1 MINDLR
7 QVDNHHMYSLSSRVK
22 AVVWTGLLA
31 LGLTMFA
38 GGIWT
43 TLLIANLATSP
54 AIPWAV
60 MVMAFFLWLM
70 WQYLGGKWWPRSTRE
85 ARRRYLRANPV
96 PGQVFA
102 WAVLAG
108 TLSVVGLAGFWI
120 VLFQLVKI
128 RGNVLPDFSKYPWLT
143 VVLALVMASV
153 VSSVAEEAGFRGY
166 FQSALERAFIFPA
179 AIVIQCLVIAL
190 PHGLTQGFNWPTLL
204 FYFLVDLML
213 GVTAYLTNSIL
224 PGIVIHS
231 MGLLIFFALVWPGDR
246 SRLLV
251 TDGSADGWF
260 WIHTTQV
267 IIFTVLAILAFRHLA
282 RVTQGARVSRASS
295 TDS

>member
-1 MINDLR
+1 M
-7 QVDNHHMYSLSSRVK
+7 HSLSSRLKPVM
-22 AVVWTGLLA
+22 WTGLLA

-43 TLLIANLATSP
+43 ALLIANLATSP

-60 MVMAFFLWLM
+60 LVMAFFLWLM
-70 WQYLGGKWWPRSTRE
+70 WQYLGGKWWPRGTRE
-85 ARRRYLRANPV
+85 ARRRHLRANPV
-96 PGQVFA
+96 SSQVFA
-102 WAVLAG
+102 WALLAG

-128 RGNVLPDFSKYPWLT
+128 RGNILPDFSKYPWLT
-143 VVLALVMASV
+143 VAFVLVMASV
-153 VSSVAEEAGFRGY
+153 VSSVAEESGFRGY
-166 FQSALERAFIFPA
+166 FQSALERAFSVPA

-251 TDGSADGWF
+251 TDGGADAWF
-260 WIHTTQV
+260 WIHTAQA
-267 IIFTVLAILAFRHLA
+267 IIFTVLAILALRHLA
-282 RVTQGARVSRASS
+282 SVTQGARAKKVLS
-295 TDS
+295 TD

>member
-1 MINDLR
+1 MPLIEPMN
-7 QVDNHHMYSLSSRVK
+7 NIYSLSSRVK

-38 GGIWT
+38 GGVWT
-43 TLLIANLATSP
+43 ALLIANLVTSP

-60 MVMAFFLWLM
+60 VVIAFFLWLT
-70 WQYLGGKWWPRSTRE
+70 WQYLDGKWWPRSTRE

-96 PGQVFA
+96 SGQVFA

-120 VLFQLVKI
+120 VLFRLVKI

-143 VVLALVMASV
+143 VALALVMASV
-153 VSSVAEEAGFRGY
+153 VSSVAEEVGFRGY
-166 FQSALERAFIFPA
+166 FQSALERVFGVAA

-190 PHGLTQGFNWPTLL
+190 PHGLTQGLNWPTLL

-231 MGLLIFFALVWPGDR
+231 LGLLIFFALVWPGDR

-260 WIHTTQV
+260 LIHTAQV
-267 IIFTVLAILAFRHLA
+267 IIFTALAILAFKHLA
-282 RVTQGARVSRASS
+282 RVTQAARVSRASS

>member
-1 MINDLR
+1 
-7 QVDNHHMYSLSSRVK
+7 
-22 AVVWTGLLA
+22 
-31 LGLTMFA
+31 MFA
-38 GGIWT
+38 GGVWT
-43 TLLIANLATSP
+43 ALLIANLATSP

-60 MVMAFFLWLM
+60 VAMAFFLWLM
-70 WQYLGGKWWPRSTRE
+70 WLYLGGKWWPRSTRE
-85 ARRRYLRANPV
+85 ARHRYLRANPV
-96 PGQVFA
+96 SGQVFA
-102 WAVLAG
+102 WALLAG

-143 VVLALVMASV
+143 VALALVMASV

-166 FQSALERAFIFPA
+166 FQSALERASSVPV

-190 PHGLTQGFNWPTLL
+190 PHGLTQGLNWPTLL

-231 MGLLIFFALVWPGDR
+231 MGLLIFFALVWPADR

-251 TDGSADGWF
+251 IDGGADAWF
-260 WIHTTQV
+260 WIHTAQA
-267 IIFTVLAILAFRHLA
+267 IIFTVLAVLALKHLA
-282 RVTQGARVSRASS
+282 RVTQSARASHASS
-295 TDS
+295 TDLQRI